1 MIEIS
6 LGVIAVAFVILVIF
20 LVITLLSVRRTLQHV
35 NKTLVTARHK
45 IDEMSMESM
54 KLIRHSNDISEDLQH
69 KLLLLDSIFQAVSL
83 VGDHALDKAQSFRSE
98 KIEAAENQS
107 FKSKNIF
114 SDLTEWVATG
124 MHLWHTIKKG
134 R

>member
-20 LVITLLSVRRTLQHV
+20 LVITLLSVRRTLQHL

-45 IDEMSMESM
+45 IDEMSTESM
-54 KLIRHSNDISEDLQH
+54 KLIRNSNDISGDLQH
-69 KLLLLDSIFQAVSL
+69 KLLLLDSVFQAVSL
-83 VGDHALDKAQSFRSE
+83 VGDHAVDTARSFRPE
-98 KIEAAENQS
+98 KTETAEDHN
-107 FKSKNIF
+107 FKSKNMF

-124 MHLWHTIKKG
+124 IHLWHTIKKG